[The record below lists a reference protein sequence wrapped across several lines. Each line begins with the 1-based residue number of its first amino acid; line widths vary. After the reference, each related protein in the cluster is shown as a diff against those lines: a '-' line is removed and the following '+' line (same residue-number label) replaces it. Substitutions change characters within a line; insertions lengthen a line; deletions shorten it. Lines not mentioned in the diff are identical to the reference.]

1 MRKKTLGII
10 GGVVLV
16 AALGTAAFFL
26 LQNSPDEDSAS
37 SASSAADSSESIPL
51 TTEDP
56 NDVTSIDVTNA
67 SGTFEVVRTAEGT
80 GDGDN
85 HAAYAVSG
93 WEDLPMDTST
103 LWTLSNNAASMEA
116 SGLVEEN
123 CSDLEK
129 FGLDDAEAVAVTLHF
144 ADGSDYRFRVG
155 NAAADATYTYF
166 APADQDTVY
175 TVKTSL
181 VANFSKSAED
191 FLSKTMLEA
200 PADENDYPIVNS
212 LTIDRKDMDYT
223 LELDY
228 DEAAAD
234 NTSMGGTVASHE
246 MVSPVPAYLSVD
258 RSTPVVTG
266 MFGLKAEK
274 VAVPHPGAED
284 LTNAGLDDPF
294 GTATM
299 ACADGNTYVLTFG
312 ERFTEK
318 DEESGTETAYYYAML
333 SGIDAI
339 YQVTEENLVWATTTP
354 TDIASKL
361 VFGTYVWDV
370 GSLDVSVGDQ
380 KFQFSVVGS
389 DKDSAVVTLNG
400 ESTDSERY
408 RQFYSFLLN
417 TTAETVKL
425 DGTPSGEMLGE
436 IHVKTQDGAF
446 DRDLQFY
453 AIDDFTCLITVDG
466 KSAYTCRKSYLDTL
480 LNNMKIYSD
489 TSQDFT
495 TNWS

>member
-1 MRKKTLGII
+1 MRKKMLGII
-10 GGVVLV
+10 GGAVLV

-26 LQNSPDEDSAS
+26 LQNSPDEDSSS
-37 SASSAADSSESIPL
+37 SASSAEDSSESITL

-80 GDGDN
+80 GDSDD

-103 LWTLSNNAASMEA
+103 LWTLSNNTASMEA

-228 DEAAAD
+228 DEDAAD
-234 NTSMGGTVASHE
+234 DTTMGGTVASHE

-274 VAVPHPGAED
+274 VAVPHPGTED
-284 LTNAGLDDPF
+284 LANAGLDDPF

-299 ACADGNTYVLTFG
+299 ACADGNTHVLTFG

-333 SGIDAI
+333 DGIDAI

-361 VFGTYVWDV
+361 VLGTYVWDV

-400 ESTDSERY
+400 ESTESERY

-417 TTAETVKL
+417 TTAETIKL

-453 AIDDFTCLITVDG
+453 AIDEFTCLITVDG